1 MTSEVLNHF
10 FTFNGA
16 VENCLSRQPLS
27 SFPLLTPSLCGVLYL
42 FYFLRSAL
50 NYLGRTGTFILVIQV
65 SLYFQ
70 GQYEFIYRAIQHYIS
85 TETARLSSDNVRIS
99 GMYFSSYLLTTPY
112 YLSICFICSLIHSF
126 IFCFMTYEKRLM
138 NSVTRES

>member
-1 MTSEVLNHF
+1 MTFIDPVVAFFLYESSEVLNHF

-16 VENCLSRQPLS
+16 AENCLSRQPLS

-42 FYFLRSAL
+42 FLLFLEISFKLFRKNWDIYFS
-50 NYLGRTGTFILVIQV
+50 TVIQV

-99 GMYFSSYLLTTPY
+99 GMYFSSYL
-112 YLSICFICSLIHSF
+112 
-126 IFCFMTYEKRLM
+126 
-138 NSVTRES
+138 